1 VLSGL
6 AEIDVLDWQ
15 AHTNV
20 GMLGHDAAQEQQIVD
35 WFWEVVDDFDQRKRS
50 RLLQYVTGSSGVPVE
65 GFAAL
70 TSLDGTLQ
78 PFTIQLVDIA
88 AKTYSTL
95 PYASTCFNRCVEIY
109 LLNERYE

>member
-1 VLSGL
+1 M
-6 AEIDVLDWQ
+6 LDWQ

-20 GMLGHDAAQEQQIVD
+20 GMLGHDATQEQQIVG
-35 WFWEVVDDFDQRKRS
+35 WFWVVVDAFDQRKRS
-50 RLLQYVTGSSGVPVE
+50 RLLQYVTGSSGVPFE

-70 TSLDGTLQ
+70 TSLDGMLQ

-95 PYASTCFNRCVEIY
+95 PYAGTCFNMCVEMY
-109 LLNERYE
+109 PLSGEV